1 MRSPIPLSVFAMLAI
16 AAASP
21 AAEPPDAP
29 PGGETTSAGSH
40 VHVGARGDIHVRI
53 PRAVRPPVLDGT
65 VDPEEWRVAARLDS
79 FTHYEPVE
87 GMRDTAGT
95 VCLVMYD
102 TRHLYVAFLAQDDPT
117 RVQAPVVARD
127 EIHQGDWVGLSLDTY
142 RDLQRSMFL
151 ASNARGIQMDGVDTE
166 SGESDLAP
174 DFLYASKGRR
184 TAQGFEVEMA
194 IPFTT
199 LRFRAADSL
208 TMGFNPIRD
217 IKRNGVHM
225 FFSPITRQKQ
235 GYHGQ
240 IGTLQGM
247 TGVRPG
253 RNLKVNPTLTGT
265 HEGVRGGGGFVYE
278 DEARAGLNL
287 KYGVTSNLIADVAIT
302 PDFSQVESDAAVV
315 NINERFAI
323 FFEEKR
329 PFFLESRDLF
339 TTPVDLV
346 YTRRIVDPLYGGKL
360 TGKVAH
366 TGVGVLQAM
375 DRSAGE
381 PIPTLPD
388 LANPYLGEDAR
399 FDIVRLRQ
407 DVLKGSHVG
416 VLFADRQ
423 HSDAW
428 NRVAGLDTRL
438 ALGEHYEIQAQGVL
452 SGTRDP
458 DLRAAIGDLDSSAA
472 AGLDPKLLG
481 LTGDRHDGSAVT
493 LSAERSTRASS
504 VELRFEDVSKHF
516 DAQMGFV
523 PRTDFIAYSVE
534 QSQHRYSTGK
544 AWWQKFDWWTEYE
557 RTDAHG
563 DTRHFG
569 ARLDE
574 ELSVGSELWLP
585 DNVWFG
591 AFYARVYTLYEGAP
605 FPDQDR
611 FSLWL
616 GSERWRTLRFGLET
630 DFGENVVFEEGVPGR
645 FVSGEA
651 WVDWRVTDQVDGRLT
666 LNGSVV
672 ERRADHT
679 RFADALIPRSRL
691 TVQFTPALSLRWI
704 AQLEAERRYDPAGAR
719 TSREIRATNDL
730 LATYYVRPGT
740 AVYAGYGTLGEGDA
754 VETVREARNQVF
766 VKLSYLFQM

>member
-1 MRSPIPLSVFAMLAI
+1 MRSPLPPTLFALLAI
-16 AAASP
+16 AAAAV
-21 AAEPPDAP
+21 AAEPPVP
-29 PGGETTSAGSH
+29 PPAGEAASAGAR
-40 VHVGARGDIHVRI
+40 VYVGARGDIHVRI
-53 PRAVRPPVLDGT
+53 PRAPGAPVLDGV
-65 VDPEEWRVAARLDS
+65 VDPEEWRAAARLDS

-87 GMRDTAGT
+87 GVRDTAGT
-95 VCLVMYD
+95 ECLVMYD
-102 TRHLYVAFLAQDDPT
+102 TRNLYVAFRAQDDPA

-127 EIHQGDWVGLSLDTY
+127 EIWQGDWVGMSLDTY

-151 ASNARGIQMDGVDTE
+151 CSNARGIQMDGVDTE

-174 DFLYASKGRR
+174 DFLYASRGRR

-199 LRFRAADSL
+199 LRFRPADSL

-225 FFSPITRQKQ
+225 YFSPITRQKQ

-247 TGVRPG
+247 TGVHPG
-253 RNLKVNPTLTGT
+253 RNLKINPTLTGT
-265 HEGVRGGGGFVYE
+265 RAGVRDGGTFAYE
-278 DEARAGLNL
+278 DETRAGLNL

-339 TTPVDLV
+339 STPVDLV

-388 LANPYLGEDAR
+388 RANPYLDEDAR

-416 VLFADRQ
+416 VLLADRR
-423 HSDAW
+423 HGDAW

-438 ALGEHYEIQAQGVL
+438 ALGAHWEVRAQGVL
-452 SGTRDP
+452 SATRDR
-458 DLRAAIGDLDSSAA
+458 DLGGAIATLDSSEA
-472 AGLDPKLLG
+472 AGLDPKLRG
-481 LTGDRHDGSAVT
+481 LTGARHDGNAVM
-493 LSAERSTRASS
+493 LSAERSTRSSS
-504 VELRFEDVSKHF
+504 VEVRLEDWSRRF
-516 DAQMGFV
+516 DAQMGFI
-523 PRTDFIAYSVE
+523 PRTDFIGYAIE
-534 QSQHRYSTGK
+534 QTQHRYSTGR
-544 AWWQKFDWWTEYE
+544 AWWQKLDWWTEYE

-563 DTRHFG
+563 EAHHFG

-574 ELSVGSELWLP
+574 ELSAGSELRLP

-591 AFYARVYTLYEGAP
+591 AFYARVYTLHAGAA

-611 FSLWL
+611 FSLWF
-616 GSERWRTLRFGLET
+616 GSERWRTLRFGLDS

-651 WVDWRVTDQVDGRLT
+651 WVDWRITDRVDGRLT

-672 ERRADHT
+672 ERRADHS

-704 AQLEAERRYDPAGAR
+704 AQLEAERRYDTAGAPAA
-719 TSREIRATNDL
+719 REIRATNDL

-740 AVYAGYGTLGEGDA
+740 AVYLGYGALGEGDA
-754 VETVREARNQVF
+754 VDTVREARNQVF
-766 VKLSYLFQM
+766 VKLSYLFQI